1 MNRTVRVKLVIEAIL
16 AVLVVVVV
24 LQNLAPVS
32 TQFLFVTVAMPKA
45 VLLIVTLG
53 IGFAAGLLAAGIKGK
68 KR

>member
-1 MNRTVRVKLVIEAIL
+1 
-16 AVLVVVVV
+16 
-24 LQNLAPVS
+24 
-32 TQFLFVTVAMPKA
+32 MPKA